1 MWFVEGGGLG
11 TEYVFTDAL
20 YQISNKSYITLS
32 NSNNKNKSSVF
43 SILMCFYNIR
53 KKSCGVVWDEETMG
67 TMDDKT
73 MMASLK
79 RTPDD

>member
-1 MWFVEGGGLG
+1 MVAGGGGLG

-20 YQISNKSYITLS
+20 YQISNPISHFPTPTTRTNPLCS
-32 NSNNKNKSSVF
+32 QF
-43 SILMCFYNIR
+43 SCAFIISE